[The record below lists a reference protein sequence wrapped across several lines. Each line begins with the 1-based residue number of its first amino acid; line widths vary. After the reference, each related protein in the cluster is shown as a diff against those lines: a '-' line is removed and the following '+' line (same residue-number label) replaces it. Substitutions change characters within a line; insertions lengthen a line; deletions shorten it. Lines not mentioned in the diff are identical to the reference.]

1 MAIDIRATV
10 SCSLG
15 TLISASINDDYVQGT
30 GLIKCKGTCEISG
43 TITPAIGTVVTFTY
57 AQNGITRTVPR
68 KLRVLS
74 SFADPFR
81 RTTRVELGCK
91 LTYLQDLQE
100 EVDWD
105 AFDDPDNSTLTASDA
120 RIVTI
125 PIRAKSIMN
134 QCLSALG
141 LSASSNPLTNKFSV
155 AQFDFS
161 SGYVQI
167 LSDLLQSESYCGYLD
182 RNELLQVFS
191 LDQQGGTG
199 PVLDSS
205 RIIDLGAIG
214 VGQLPGEAVTVSY
227 STLKLKQPDPNND
240 EQSINW
246 ERTDVVGPVTTY
258 YVQYGENAT
267 ATYTGQESTTTL
279 TTYAKLDLNYFMAN
293 RTNETRFYSKALNSR
308 DVKISE
314 TVTTTSPSV
323 TGEEKY
329 ASERLANGLGYFPT
343 PVTSRLVV
351 TNYTY
356 SLTTGEQTGYEQ
368 LEYEPQSFA
377 ICRLG
382 IPLVFAGNPVASA
395 VTLSSALLLVRKVVE
410 ANEKVGTFTR
420 TVTTEYVWGPRSQQ
434 GNQGAAQAAQ
444 YIATLA
450 QAQNYIANAL
460 QAGLVSVGS
469 TVVSTQV
476 GLADYQGRPSGA
488 GRINGQ
494 YADGGDPNNGW
505 QTQSKADLQLALGSA
520 TAQRRIEF
528 SMTYA
533 PDDVFSGST
542 GGPFTAVASD
552 AEAKA
557 TRYGRCQNR
566 LLLGNR
572 NGMNVQCAASQLPEA
587 PFAPFFISAN
597 GLSGLYRT
605 NGMSWQMDSSGI
617 LVSCDALFWGAAGG
631 TGTFWFPVAPGIST
645 LPAAPTVSNTAPTT
659 VIGTVATV
667 GVNPQTTLNAAFPA
681 AVNGNGVQDLS
692 TDQFWRYN
700 GSTWINVGLTP
711 GPTATVSAV
720 VPVWNETAVVTA
732 ATRSTVEITSFAYAL
747 SVLTNAALSS
757 RTQIVVTGIRTVN
770 VPAASLTIASAAP
783 TVSGGILIPVSSLTV
798 AALVPS
804 VFAGVLADAPVTALS
819 VSMPLPAISTTQMV
833 PVGSI
838 TYSQSSVYSGTTAA
852 GNSLMTDKS
861 GTTGGAATN
870 NGAGQ
875 WVKMDLGASYDIA
888 KVYIGAA
895 HSSVPGGFNRVSYT
909 SNCDVQYSADN
920 VNWTLAFNTGSTF
933 ANPGDIVSTTV
944 AFTARYI
951 RILNASG
958 NWLALTEFYAL
969 APGQTY

>member
-1 MAIDIRATV
+1 MAIDIRAIV

-30 GLIKCKGTCEISG
+30 GLIKCKGSCEISG
-43 TITPAIGTVVTFTY
+43 TITPAIGTAVTFTY

-100 EVDWD
+100 PVDWD

-205 RIIDLGAIG
+205 KIIDLGSIG

-227 STLKLKQPDPNND
+227 STLKLKQPDNSD
-240 EQSINW
+240 EQAINW
-246 ERTDVVGPVTTY
+246 ERSEVVGPVSTY
-258 YVQYGENAT
+258 TVQYGENAS
-267 ATYTGQESTTTL
+267 ATYTGQEVTTTI
-279 TTYAKLDLNYFMAN
+279 TSYDKLDLNYFQAK
-293 RTNETRFYSKALNSR
+293 RGSQTLFYSKALNSR
-308 DVKISE
+308 EVKTTE

-323 TGEEKY
+323 AGEEKY
-329 ASERLANGLGYFPT
+329 ASERLANNLSYYNT
-343 PVTSRLVV
+343 TVTSRMVV

-356 SLTTGEQTGYEQ
+356 SFTTGEQVAYEQ

-382 IPLVFAGNPVASA
+382 IPLVFAGNPTASA

-410 ANEKVGTFTR
+410 TNEKVGDFTR
-420 TVTTEYVWGPRSQQ
+420 TVTSEYVWGPRSQQ
-434 GNQGAAQAAQ
+434 GNQGAAEAAQ
-444 YIATLA
+444 YIGTLA
-450 QAQNYIANAL
+450 QAQNYIATAL
-460 QAGLVSVGS
+460 QAGLVHVGT
-469 TVVSTQV
+469 TVTSTQV
-476 GLADYQGRPSGA
+476 GLADYQGRPTGA

-505 QTQSKADLQLALGSA
+505 QTESTADLQLALGSA

-533 PDDVFSGST
+533 PDDVFSGPS

-557 TRYGRCQNR
+557 TRYGRSQNR

-572 NGMNVQCAASQLPEA
+572 NGMNVQCASNQLPEA

-645 LPAAPTVSNTAPTT
+645 LPAAPTVTNTAPTA
-659 VIGTVATV
+659 VIGTVASV
-667 GVNPQTTLNAAFPA
+667 GANPQTTLNAAFPA
-681 AVNGNGVQDLS
+681 AVSGNGVQDLS
-692 TDQFWRYN
+692 TDQFWTYN
-700 GSTWINVGLTP
+700 GSVWTNVGTTP
-711 GPTATVSAV
+711 GSTATVSAV
-720 VPVWNETAVVTA
+720 VPVWNETALVTA
-732 ATRSTVEITSFAYAL
+732 SSRSMLEVTSFAYAL
-747 SVLTNAALSS
+747 NLLTTAALGS
-757 RTQIVVTGIRTVN
+757 RTQLSANVIVKVEPPSATVTLAGHAPALAIGAAVIVPPATIGVAALTPTVVQSTVVN
-770 VPAASLTIASAAP
+770 VPTSALTMAGLALQQAGPDAAVLAVPAVTIA
-783 TVSGGILIPVSSLTV
+783 I
-798 AALVPS
+798 
-804 VFAGVLADAPVTALS
+804 TALTLES
-819 VSMPLPAISTTQMV
+819 AGPDFETFFNSFQR
-833 PVGSI
+833 
-838 TYSQSSVYSGTTAA
+838 QVYGWEQFIFP
-852 GNSLMTDKS
+852 D
-861 GTTGGAATN
+861 
-870 NGAGQ
+870 
-875 WVKMDLGASYDIA
+875 WW
-888 KVYIGAA
+888 
-895 HSSVPGGFNRVSYT
+895 
-909 SNCDVQYSADN
+909 AD
-920 VNWTLAFNTGSTF
+920 
-933 ANPGDIVSTTV
+933 
-944 AFTARYI
+944 
-951 RILNASG
+951 
-958 NWLALTEFYAL
+958 
-969 APGQTY
+969 